1 MINIK
6 LCASAPLR
14 ETKMRIGKNKTFTF
28 ICAISVVVL
37 FLFSYAAKAQ
47 EIKAIAKLDTNE
59 MRIGQQ
65 VKLQLS
71 IQYRVDNGKQ
81 IKIQWPEIADTI
93 RKEVEVVGQSK
104 IDTVIPDKNNPF
116 QFVQTKTLYI
126 TSFDSGYWAI
136 PPFKFLI
143 NDDTNGF
150 FTEPL
155 LLSVGTIPVDTTLAI
170 KDIKP
175 PYDESYSFLDWIK
188 DNMYVVYGTLIAI
201 LVIILVI
208 YIIRYFRKVKPPMV
222 FVEAPKI
229 PAHVVAF
236 EKLDKLKKE
245 NLWQEGK
252 LKLYHIML
260 TEIVREYI
268 ENRFKIQALEQTTDE
283 ILYGFRNVA
292 IDEESKMKLKKLLI
306 LADLVKFA
314 KEQPLPNENEMSLSN
329 AYDFVNG
336 TKKEDEISNASK
348 KVVLPNSINSNTK

>member
-1 MINIK
+1 MKK
-6 LCASAPLR
+6 LLIISALFFTHSFWALVGGISSPSWRSGGAS
-14 ETKMRIGKNKTFTF
+14 F
-28 ICAISVVVL
+28 
-37 FLFSYAAKAQ
+37 AQ
-47 EIKAIAKLDTNE
+47 EIKATAKLDSSAI
-59 MRIGQQ
+59 RIGQQ

-93 RKEVEVVGQSK
+93 RKEVEVVVQTK

-116 QFVQTKTLYI
+116 EFVQTKTLYI

-136 PPFKFLI
+136 PPFKFMI
-143 NDDTNGF
+143 NDDTNVF

-155 LLSVGTIPVDTTLAI
+155 LLEVGTIAVDTTLAI

-175 PYDESYSFLDWIK
+175 PYDVNYSLMDWIK

-208 YIIRYFRKVKPPMV
+208 YILRYFKKVKPPMV
-222 FVEAPKI
+222 FVETPKI
-229 PAHVVAF
+229 PAHIIAF
-236 EKLDKLKKE
+236 EKLDKLKNEK
-245 NLWQEGK
+245 LWQEGK
-252 LKLYHIML
+252 LKLYHIIL

-268 ENRFKIQALEQTTDE
+268 ENRFKIQAMEQTTDE

-292 IDEESKMKLKKLLI
+292 IDEESGMKLKKLLI

-314 KEQPLPNENEMSLSN
+314 KEQPLPNENEMCLTN

-336 TKKEDEISNASK
+336 TKVAPPLNLHPKGEEVAGEKRKYI
-348 KVVLPNSINSNTK
+348 V